1 MCGKNEGVGA
11 QAGAPGSLE
20 EASPLVG
27 GDKFAASPID
37 QRRDGIQLTG
47 ILRLR
52 ISIVTRVVFAGG
64 SHRRTLADP
73 VVGNWRIE
81 ENDMSSNRRVAA
93 ALVVA
98 AGMSCGAQI
107 AVADESGS
115 FTAIASM
122 IRNYT
127 TIEHAG
133 GTIIGGVSEGTYTVL
148 ESSGGPF
155 VAGEH
160 SQVTCVIHGKRSA
173 AGIDLVSPCTSTTAA
188 GDKSYLVSK
197 RSAGDVEEGGGGI
210 GSLELVG
217 GTGIYAGVTGT
228 CTYQTDYLANDRFV
242 TMTDCTWQRSA
253 E

>member
-1 MCGKNEGVGA
+1 
-11 QAGAPGSLE
+11 
-20 EASPLVG
+20 
-27 GDKFAASPID
+27 
-37 QRRDGIQLTG
+37 
-47 ILRLR
+47 
-52 ISIVTRVVFAGG
+52 
-64 SHRRTLADP
+64 
-73 VVGNWRIE
+73 
-81 ENDMSSNRRVAA
+81 MSSNRRIAA

-210 GSLELVG
+210 GRLELVG

-228 CTYQTDYLANDRFV
+228 CTYKTNRLPGERPVCYDDGLPVAACRRCENNGLRRFHA
-242 TMTDCTWQRSA
+242 RSVGCRRLCA
-253 E
+253 MKPAAIRFGVVPALTATVRAAQA